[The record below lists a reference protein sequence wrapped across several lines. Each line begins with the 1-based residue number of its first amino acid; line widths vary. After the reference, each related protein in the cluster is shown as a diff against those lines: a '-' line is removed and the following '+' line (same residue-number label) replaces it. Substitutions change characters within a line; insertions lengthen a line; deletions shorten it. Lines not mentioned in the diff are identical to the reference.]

1 MMNKLTAVSQLLF
14 AINRTGWICC
24 SFH

>member
-1 MMNKLTAVSQLLF
+1 MNKLTAVSQLLF